1 MAIRLESPRLIIRT
15 LQADDQEPWLAMF
28 ADPAVRRFLP
38 GSAPTPQNFATTLVA
53 RHEMEEELGYALWAV
68 DDKST
73 GDFVGQCGLRPARTM
88 DPTAGSEIDLAYHFT
103 SNTWNRG
110 YTTEAVMAVLT
121 YALGDDGP
129 RLERVMAVTMP
140 ENVGSWRVME
150 KAGMRYEG
158 RANYYGLSG
167 LKKYSAERAWW
178 TPGLSSAKKE

>member
-1 MAIRLESPRLIIRT
+1 
-15 LQADDQEPWLAMF
+15 MF